1 MKYMPRKYDL
11 FDDMFDGFFPQEL
24 NRHGFDS
31 VMKTDIHE
39 KDGYYTLDVEVPGY
53 KKEDISM
60 DLSNGYLTIKASH
73 STNEEEK
80 NAKGN
85 LVRSERHFGSCSRSF
100 YVGENIK
107 SQDVKAKFE
116 NGMLEV
122 KLPSS
127 KQKQLESKETISIE

>member
-1 MKYMPRKYDL
+1 MVLTQLMVKS
-11 FDDMFDGFFPQEL
+11 L
-24 NRHGFDS
+24 NW
-31 VMKTDIHE
+31 
-39 KDGYYTLDVEVPGY
+39 
-53 KKEDISM
+53 
-60 DLSNGYLTIKASH
+60 
-73 STNEEEK
+73 
-80 NAKGN
+80 
-85 LVRSERHFGSCSRSF
+85 